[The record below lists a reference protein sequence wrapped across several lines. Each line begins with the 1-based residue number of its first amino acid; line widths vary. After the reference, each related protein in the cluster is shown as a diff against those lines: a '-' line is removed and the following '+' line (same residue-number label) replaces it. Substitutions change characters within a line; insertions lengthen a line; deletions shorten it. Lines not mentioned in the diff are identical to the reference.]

1 MAIVVSPA
9 LRRPA
14 SAVPSITGLRIS
26 PPGFKATLVNISPSG
41 LVAEWG
47 LALKIGQTVT
57 IAFEGT
63 VTDGRTQTRVVG
75 AFGRNRPS
83 PASPSPRRF
92 PFELIATTIN
102 VGSPTSN
109 SAITNV
115 RVRLAAF
122 VNSVRIKAITR
133 APPSARRSES
143 RLASQWPRPMRAGP
157 GMHPRAVAS
166 A

>member
-63 VTDGRTQTRVVG
+63 VTPQSVG
-75 AFGRNRPS
+75 ALVVRS
-83 PASPSPRRF
+83 SIASAS
-92 PFELIATTIN
+92 
-102 VGSPTSN
+102 
-109 SAITNV
+109 SAGLRYHV
-115 RVRLAAF
+115 
-122 VNSVRIKAITR
+122 
-133 APPSARRSES
+133 
-143 RLASQWPRPMRAGP
+143 
-157 GMHPRAVAS
+157 AVAFTS
-166 A
+166 PIAFEDQATHATEGETGPAPTADRAASGDVVNRW

>member
-57 IAFEGT
+57 IAFEGP
-63 VTDGRTQTRVVG
+63 VTPQSVG
-75 AFGRNRPS
+75 ALVVRDGTS
-83 PASPSPRRF
+83 RRW
-92 PFELIATTIN
+92 EGGVLI
-102 VGSPTSN
+102 VVYGG
-109 SAITNV
+109 
-115 RVRLAAF
+115 L
-122 VNSVRIKAITR
+122 
-133 APPSARRSES
+133 
-143 RLASQWPRPMRAGP
+143 
-157 GMHPRAVAS
+157 VAWFLTLGDR
-166 A
+166 

>member
-57 IAFEGT
+57 IAFEGK
-63 VTDGRTQTRVVG
+63 VTPQSVG
-75 AFGRNRPS
+75 A
-83 PASPSPRRF
+83 
-92 PFELIATTIN
+92 L
-102 VGSPTSN
+102 V
-109 SAITNV
+109 V
-115 RVRLAAF
+115 R
-122 VNSVRIKAITR
+122 SSI
-133 APPSARRSES
+133 
-143 RLASQWPRPMRAGP
+143 
-157 GMHPRAVAS
+157 AS
-166 A
+166 ASSAGLRYHVAIAFTSRIPEAGDADCAVGHREAPTHLHREATGGSGRERGADHDPANRTGYAARPVPRFRGGPTFRVGNPS